1 MRRAVAAG
9 VGNMLTILAAI
20 VMTLSPS
27 SGQGWLQEFTATYS
41 DKYPLKTVTF
51 YASNGAQKC
60 EVKYTVGTGL
70 LTLSD
75 GVTIAGNVQ
84 AGTGPIIRNA
94 ACVLDTPR
102 SAVKV
107 AAKEITM
114 RLTLALEIRGPSS
127 LWMAAVSAKET
138 QAPVSKGTW
147 TVPPVAVTISPI
159 SAEVLPC
166 KSQKFVANVAN
177 AWNKAVTWT
186 IVPAT
191 GRIEVVDGNTAVYY
205 SPCTRP

>member
-1 MRRAVAAG
+1 
-9 VGNMLTILAAI
+9 MLTILAAI
-20 VMTLSPS
+20 VMTLAPS
-27 SGQGWLQEFTATYS
+27 TGQGWLQEFTATYS

-51 YASNGAQKC
+51 YASNNVHRC
-60 EVKYTVGTGL
+60 EVKYTVATGM

-107 AAKEITM
+107 AAKEITL
-114 RLTLALEIRGPSS
+114 RLTLALEIRGPSN

-147 TVPPVAVTISPI
+147 TVPPVAVTISPVKV
-159 SAEVLPC
+159 ELLPC
-166 KSQKFVANVAN
+166 KSQKFVASVTN
-177 AWNKAVTWT
+177 AWNKAVTWS
-186 IVPAT
+186 IAPPT
-191 GRIEVVDGNTAVYY
+191 GRIEVVDGTTAVYY